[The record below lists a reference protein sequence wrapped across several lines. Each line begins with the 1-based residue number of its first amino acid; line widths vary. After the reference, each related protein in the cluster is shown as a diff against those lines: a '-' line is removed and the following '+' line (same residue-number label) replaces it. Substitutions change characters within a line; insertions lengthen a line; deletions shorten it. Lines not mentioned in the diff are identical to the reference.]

1 MTETV
6 RVLVVDDAAFM
17 RRSLIKLLS
26 ADPSL
31 EVVGE
36 AANGREAV
44 ERADALR
51 PDVVCLDLDMP
62 QMDGL
67 TALKHLMSR
76 RPTPVVV
83 VSSLTDRENV
93 PFETLRL
100 GVLDFFPKPSATS
113 GTLESQARH
122 LLYLVRNARR
132 IRSANLRRVPLDVAR
147 TRIATRQ
154 KCDHI
159 VVLGGTVG
167 SVSGLLRILTL
178 LPPQPAGGFSV
189 LCQVPVHPAIVSSF
203 VDSLRN
209 YLGWEVE
216 RLSGLS
222 PIRSG
227 VATFLP
233 AGASVAWSGDQLA
246 IVDDSSEGLDS
257 LFASCGRRFGA
268 NATMILLAGDT
279 NEGQVGLRTAAEHGA
294 ACFVQDDRTA
304 LFSSWAPALDRA
316 IGRFDLDHVLES
328 LGRALQ
334 DRLSD
339 GDEEGSEG

>member
-1 MTETV
+1 MNDNV

-26 ADPSL
+26 SDPSI

-44 ERADALR
+44 ELAEALR
-51 PDVVCLDLDMP
+51 PDVLCLDLDMP

-100 GVLDFFPKPSATS
+100 GVLDFFPKPSASS
-113 GTLESQARH
+113 GSLESQARH

-132 IRSANLRRVPLDVAR
+132 IRSANLRRVPLAVAR
-147 TRIATRQ
+147 KRWTPRRNCQ
-154 KCDHI
+154 HV

-178 LPPQPAGGFSV
+178 LPPEPAGGFSV

-203 VDSLRN
+203 VDSLRS

-233 AGASVAWSGDQLA
+233 AGSAVAWQGDRLA
-246 IVDDSSEGLDS
+246 FVEGAPEGLDT
-257 LFASCGRRFGA
+257 LFAACGERFGA
-268 NATMILLAGDT
+268 NATLILLAGDRD
-279 NEGQVGLRTAAEHGA
+279 EGLRGLRDAAARGA

-304 LFSSWAPALDRA
+304 LFSSWAPALDRG
-316 IGRFDLDHVLES
+316 IGRFDLDHVLDS

-334 DRLSD
+334 ARL
-339 GDEEGSEG
+339 GEAEAPETEA

>member
-51 PDVVCLDLDMP
+51 PDVICLDLDMP

-113 GTLESQARH
+113 GSLESQARH

-159 VVLGGTVG
+159 IVLGGTVG

-189 LCQVPVHPAIVSSF
+189 LCQVPVHAAIVSSF

-246 IVDDSSEGLDS
+246 IVDGSSEGLDS
-257 LFASCGRRFGA
+257 LFASCGERFGA

-279 NEGQVGLRTAAEHGA
+279 NEGQAGLRTAAERGA

-304 LFSSWAPALDRA
+304 LFSSWAPALDRS

-328 LGRALQ
+328 LGRALR
-334 DRLSD
+334 DRLID
-339 GDEEGSEG
+339 ADEAETED

>member
-1 MTETV
+1 MSETV

-26 ADPSL
+26 ADPTL
-31 EVVGE
+31 EIVGE

-44 ERADALR
+44 ELADALR
-51 PDVVCLDLDMP
+51 PDVICLDLDMP

-100 GVLDFFPKPSATS
+100 GVLDFFPKPTASS
-113 GTLESQARH
+113 GSLESQARH

-132 IRSANLRRVPLDVAR
+132 IRSGNLRRVPLDLAR
-147 TRIATRQ
+147 TRLKTRQ
-154 KCDHI
+154 NCEQV

-178 LPPQPAGGFSV
+178 LPPQAGGGFSV
-189 LCQVPVHPAIVSSF
+189 LCQVPVHAAIVSSF
-203 VDSLRN
+203 VDSLRS
-209 YLGWEVE
+209 YLGWQVE

-233 AGASVAWSGDQLA
+233 AGSSVAWQGDRLA
-246 IVDDSSEGLDS
+246 LVDGGTDGLDS
-257 LFASCGRRFGA
+257 LFASCGERFGA
-268 NATMILLAGDT
+268 NATLILLAGDRD
-279 NEGQVGLRTAAEHGA
+279 EGQRGLRAAAVHGA
-294 ACFVQDDRTA
+294 ACFIQDDRTA
-304 LFSSWAPALDRA
+304 LFSSWAPALDRT
-316 IGRFDLDHVLES
+316 IGRFDLDHVVDS

-334 DRLSD
+334 SRL
-339 GDEEGSEG
+339 GDADPSGAEG

>member
-1 MTETV
+1 MNETV

-26 ADPSL
+26 SDPSL
-31 EVVGE
+31 EIVGE

-44 ERADALR
+44 ELADTLR
-51 PDVVCLDLDMP
+51 PDVICLDLDMP

-100 GVLDFFPKPSATS
+100 GVLDFFPKPSASS
-113 GTLESQARH
+113 GSLESQARH

-132 IRSANLRRVPLDVAR
+132 IRSGNLRRVPLDIAR
-147 TRIATRQ
+147 ARLTPRQ
-154 KCDHI
+154 HCEHV

-167 SVSGLLRILTL
+167 SVSGLLRVLTL
-178 LPPQPAGGFSV
+178 LPPQPVGGFSV

-233 AGASVAWSGDQLA
+233 SGSAVAWQGDRLA
-246 IVDDSSEGLDS
+246 LVDGGTDGLDS
-257 LFASCGRRFGA
+257 LFVASGERFGA
-268 NATMILLAGDT
+268 NATLILLAGDT
-279 NEGQVGLRTAAEHGA
+279 DEGLRGLREAAAHGA

-304 LFSSWAPALDRA
+304 LFSSWAPALDRG
-316 IGRFDLDHVLES
+316 IGRFDLDHVLDS
-328 LGRALQ
+328 LGRALLA
-334 DRLSD
+334 RLGDAD
-339 GDEEGSEG
+339 GPETEA